1 MLGGIR
7 KLLTKSPKFSEH
19 SGQVSGGE
27 GLEVTVE
34 VHDRTQFELDF
45 GLTLAHKQSTGF
57 WRRKQRALHALDI
70 YVFLPPQLRFG
81 KNQFTPELFYQDIRS
96 HFRIREP
103 RLKFRQLLGADART
117 SGISPLSRLAE
128 EFRVLEIDWSS
139 KGAAIALR
147 EAQMFACCFYG
158 FAARKLRRL
167 DRRKGLENADNWL
180 AEAIEYTEQSIQ
192 VMSHWRKL
200 YQKSTRVLAP
210 DPKTAREFAIVDEY
224 CSYVISEKLTELL
237 SVCIRRKDLNGVAF
251 DQLLNRLK
259 ALLRLERWHGRR
271 CGYLFMSDH
280 GHQAELERIYYRRR
294 VLRRHIWSVL
304 FVELVPRRFAHFR
317 RQLGPMT
324 AAFVAALWAGLA
336 NIAIFWWQAD
346 PASHAKLTTAILG
359 LNGGMILVV
368 SAVAYILKDRIKEI
382 GRNYFSNGLISGR
395 YDRSFFMEAGHSFRE
410 PLTLGVMSE
419 SASLQSLMNLPQHIQ
434 AIHRQHSFDTQ
445 PLGEN
450 YAVIMHHRDYLIS
463 SSLNAENSTISSGLK
478 ESCRYN
484 IERFLPQLDDPVKKV
499 VGFVG
504 KGELREFDLPKVY
517 YVDVAIEATTSFG
530 KSNSRW
536 IQYHRLTLTKQGLI
550 ARVQNLGVSGTE
562 STEER
567 AVYPQIGEEHYQPV

>member
-1 MLGGIR
+1 MFGRLGNIF
-7 KLLTKSPKFSEH
+7 KKAQEY
-19 SGQVSGGE
+19 SGQTVPGVDR
-27 GLEVTVE
+27 LEVAVE
-34 VHDRTQFELDF
+34 VHDRTQFELDL
-45 GLTLAHKQSTGF
+45 GLALAHKQTSAF
-57 WRRKQRALHALDI
+57 WRRKPRMTHSLDI

-81 KNQFTPELFYQDIRS
+81 KNQFSPELFYQDIRS
-96 HFRIREP
+96 HLRIREP
-103 RLKFRQLLGADART
+103 RLKFRQLLGGDGRAR
-117 SGISPLSRLAE
+117 GISPLSRLAE
-128 EFRVLEIDWSS
+128 ELRTMESESS
-139 KGAAIALR
+139 SSRAAIALR

-167 DRRKGLENADNWL
+167 DRRKGLENAANWL

-192 VMSHWRKL
+192 VMSHWRRL
-200 YQKSTRVLAP
+200 YQKSLRVLAT
-210 DPKTAREFAIVDEY
+210 DAKTVREFAIIDEY

-237 SVCIRRKDLNGVAF
+237 SVCMRRKDLQGGEF
-251 DQLLNRLK
+251 DQLLRRLK

-271 CGYLFMSDH
+271 CGYLFMSDQ
-280 GHQAELERIYYRRR
+280 GQQGELERIYYRRR

-382 GRNYFSNGLISGR
+382 GRHYFSNGLISGR

-419 SASLQSLMNLPQHIQ
+419 SASLHSLMSLPEHIQ
-434 AIHRQHSFDTQ
+434 SIHHQHSFDTQ

-450 YAVIMHHRDYLIS
+450 YAVMMHHRDYVIS
-463 SSLNAENSTISSGLK
+463 SSLNAENSTISSGLN

-517 YVDVAIEATTSFG
+517 YVDVAIESTTSLD
-530 KSNSRW
+530 KSVTRW
-536 IQYHRLTLTKQGLI
+536 IQYHRLTLTKQGLLS
-550 ARVQNLGVSGTE
+550 RVQNLGVAQQDSA
-562 STEER
+562 EER
-567 AVYPQIGEEHYQPV
+567 TVHPQIGEEQYHPI